1 MCEGVCFYEDVLLGD
16 DVVGVIVVVSGLAVC
31 CSFLV

>member
-1 MCEGVCFYEDVLLGD
+1 MCEGVCFYEDVLLG